1 MTNDER
7 VRQPNVRLI
16 NLVLHIQ
23 ITARSSRIVYETAHI
38 IESLLQL
45 VKHKGDTINEKEL

>member
-38 IESLLQL
+38 IDSLLQL